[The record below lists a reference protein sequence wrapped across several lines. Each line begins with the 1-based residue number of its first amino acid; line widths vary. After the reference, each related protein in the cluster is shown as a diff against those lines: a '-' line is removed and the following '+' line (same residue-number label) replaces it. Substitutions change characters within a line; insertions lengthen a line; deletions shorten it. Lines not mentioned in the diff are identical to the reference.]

1 MVPQLCLMTGIPDDF
16 DEFRR
21 KKISEATIKSAEE
34 RKKEIQGLMNEIKN
48 TNEID
53 SLKEIGIKIDRDMET
68 FKAKLIPP
76 PRLALGND
84 ERVEQGRQ
92 SFFNLFAQPIFANKH
107 SIRLGLV
114 YFRNTDSHQIIE
126 LFEETSRKLKV
137 DMKIAKLN
145 IGDFDSRRAISA
157 IDKYVSKAAE

>member
-1 MVPQLCLMTGIPDDF
+1 MTGIPDDF

-84 ERVEQGRQ
+84 ERVEQGR
-92 SFFNLFAQPIFANKH
+92 
-107 SIRLGLV
+107 
-114 YFRNTDSHQIIE
+114 
-126 LFEETSRKLKV
+126 
-137 DMKIAKLN
+137 
-145 IGDFDSRRAISA
+145 
-157 IDKYVSKAAE
+157 